1 MIQSETKL
9 FNIIYMH
16 SICFPTDTGEMNMIS
31 KLRYLKCLETFT
43 KGNLSVDIRVSR
55 LQSGN
60 YAYNN
65 IVDSLEQIVDLCSS
79 GGGWIAYGWV
89 NTGLINDVS
98 LLGNDI
104 KETGDNKVL
113 SQNISTHVVHIHP
126 SKRYYRNLST
136 IQGRSLNNLKFN
148 FSTLQIY
155 YCNKSYCGHVIVD
168 LGSKSTF

>member
-1 MIQSETKL
+1 M
-9 FNIIYMH
+9 
-16 SICFPTDTGEMNMIS
+16 
-31 KLRYLKCLETFT
+31 
-43 KGNLSVDIRVSR
+43 DIRASIF
-55 LQSGN
+55 QPGN
-60 YAYNN
+60 DDYDD
-65 IVDSLEQIVDLCSS
+65 IVDAFEDFFYLDHSE
-79 GGGWIAYGWV
+79 GGWNVYGWV
-89 NTGLINDVS
+89 KRGFINDVS

-155 YCNKSYCGHVIVD
+155 YCNKSYCGHVILK